1 MSKFQKMYIVLAL
14 SFFIIFLFLQYQP
27 PQKRPKPVKETIKK
41 EIEQNI
47 EKFKTKNSIYRYR
60 KYTHVKNFYKN
71 IAKIAIDVGLRYDV
85 PPPALLAIAGVESGY
100 ARGYVSKITGNILSL
115 GASKNEPELPSLYL
129 PHLKKKPYKVIYG
142 SSIKKYKKSDL
153 IWKRREKSLKK
164 DYRPKSIAGRDVKL
178 DYFDNH
184 PKEKIKAYKKCLSDF
199 AKNWI
204 SRQKKF
210 KPFKDARALLD
221 NAVKTSSKDILFD
234 KELNIKF
241 IKTISGKKNSFN
253 TRKSWAPKVI
263 KVLNRVGL
271 VELCYD
277 MYKKHKTFKEAWRV
291 H

>member
-1 MSKFQKMYIVLAL
+1 MYIVLAL
-14 SFFIIFLFLQYQP
+14 SFFIIFLFLQFQP
-27 PQKRPKPVKETIKK
+27 PKKSIKPVKETVKK
-41 EIEQNI
+41 EIKQNI
-47 EKFKTKNSIYRYR
+47 EKLKTKNSIYKYR

-71 IAKIAIDVGLRYDV
+71 VAKIAIDVGIRYNV

-115 GASKNEPELPSLYL
+115 GAGKDDPELPPLYL

-153 IWKRREKSLKK
+153 IWRQRNKSLKK
-164 DYRPKSIAGRDVKL
+164 DYRPKKFAGSDKEL
-178 DYFDNH
+178 DYFDYH
-184 PKEKIKAYKKCLSDF
+184 PKERLKAYKECLSDF

-204 SRQKKF
+204 SRQKRYKAF
-210 KPFKDARALLD
+210 QDARVFMD
-221 NAVKTSSKDILFD
+221 SAVKTSSKEILFD
-234 KELNIKF
+234 KELNEKF
-241 IKTISGKKNSFN
+241 IKMISGKKNSFN

-263 KVLNRVGL
+263 KVLKKAGL

-277 MYKKHKTFKEAWRV
+277 MYKNHKTFKEAWRM